1 MKRYFGIQGIPQRH
15 TTQQFHTKDLL
26 RKTQENGCLC
36 EGEKQQQTEEEGL
49 VQCFLGVEFYRV
61 EIPRIGIGRISSPE
75 LKMCSGIGGISN
87 LETDGFS
94 SLSFVGFQVSELSS
108 GFLLYK
114 HVLSL
119 SVTH

>member
-1 MKRYFGIQGIPQRH
+1 MAASV
-15 TTQQFHTKDLL
+15 
-26 RKTQENGCLC
+26 C

-49 VQCFLGVEFYRV
+49 VQGFLGVEFSRV

-75 LKMCSGIGGISN
+75 LKICSGIGGISN

-94 SLSFVGFQVSELSS
+94 SLSFRQAQRLVGFQVSELSS